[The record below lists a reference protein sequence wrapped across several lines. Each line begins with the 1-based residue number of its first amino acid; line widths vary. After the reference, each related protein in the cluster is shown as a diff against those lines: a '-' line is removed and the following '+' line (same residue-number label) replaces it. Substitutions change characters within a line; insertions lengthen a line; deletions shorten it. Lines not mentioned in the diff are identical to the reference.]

1 MTPPPVRSPD
11 KMWRRRNDPSPGQ
24 ISGQDMEEEK

>member
-11 KMWRRRNDPSPGQ
+11 KMWRRNDPSPGQ
-24 ISGQDMEEEK
+24 ISGQDVEEEK